1 MRGFLYWLAV
11 RHDRRLL
18 AVAGFGRVAH
28 RLNFFVSGA
37 LRIASLHRRQI
48 TKSYML
54 ITKRYLTFLYNRPYN
69 IGSFNRRTFY
79 V

>member
-37 LRIASLHRRQI
+37 LRISRLYRGQMRIIRIWKLPFSLHYLGL
-48 TKSYML
+48 TLSTLSL
-54 ITKRYLTFLYNRPYN
+54 ILYAH
-69 IGSFNRRTFY
+69 
-79 V
+79 